1 MRGRVNRPSTG
12 VDRLGTGE
20 YSSAMVTMQH
30 SLPSDPEVVAIKRA
44 RRIIALREQGMSIKQ
59 IAAIEGVS
67 DKRIYRIFEKIR
79 RYQARGWM

>member
-1 MRGRVNRPSTG
+1 
-12 VDRLGTGE
+12 
-20 YSSAMVTMQH
+20 MQH